1 MEEIFVGK
9 EAVSPGVE
17 VASGPER
24 DPSLPE
30 ELEVTSRVD
39 FEFVLASTSPQR
51 CRLLSLILDNFLPE
65 PVSVE
70 EGDNVLVNARLKAQ
84 AAQKQHP
91 ESVIIAADTLVV
103 LGGLTLGKPT
113 DLVEARWMLSMLSG
127 ERHTVRTGLAV
138 LVGEREEVRV
148 EETVV
153 QFRQFGRSTIDAYLA
168 TGEWVDK
175 AGAYAIQGE
184 GGLLVS
190 RLEGD
195 YYNVIGLPM
204 VPLGEVFAR
213 LGVVPGF

>member
-1 MEEIFVGK
+1 MLGDAPSIAK
-9 EAVSPGVE
+9 IVS
-17 VASGPER
+17 AIRST
-24 DPSLPE
+24 D
-30 ELEVTSRVD
+30 RV
-39 FEFVLASTSPQR
+39 S
-51 CRLLSLILDNFLPE
+51 
-65 PVSVE
+65 
-70 EGDNVLVNARLKAQ
+70 
-84 AAQKQHP
+84 
-91 ESVIIAADTLVV
+91 LVV